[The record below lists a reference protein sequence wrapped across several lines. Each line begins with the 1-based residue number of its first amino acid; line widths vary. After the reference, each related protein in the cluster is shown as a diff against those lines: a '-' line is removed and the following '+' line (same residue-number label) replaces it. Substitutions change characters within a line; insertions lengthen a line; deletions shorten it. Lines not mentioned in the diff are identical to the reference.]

1 MVAAAI
7 VAVAAVASVAATPVT
22 RFIVF
27 PPLEISLRVDKF
39 NRSMEPL
46 RHDYLG

>member
-7 VAVAAVASVAATPVT
+7 VAAAAVASVAATAVT

-27 PPLEISLRVDKF
+27 PRWK
-39 NRSMEPL
+39 
-46 RHDYLG
+46 

>member
-7 VAVAAVASVAATPVT
+7 VAVAAVASMAATAVT

-27 PPLEISLRVDKF
+27 PPLEMSLRDRKGLIDGAVH
-39 NRSMEPL
+39 
-46 RHDYLG
+46 HDTDS

>member
-7 VAVAAVASVAATPVT
+7 VAVAAVASVAATAVT

-27 PPLEISLRVDKF
+27 PPLEMSLRVDKIQ
-39 NRSMEPL
+39 SMEPL
-46 RHDYLG
+46 HHDYRD